1 MSEESE
7 SLNEEE
13 RSVFR
18 PFTRET
24 LAAIEARIA
33 EENAKKKELQKKKE
47 EGEVSVPFAIYA
59 LFAIRHFSI
68 PQSSPFDY
76 ICNVESTFQDFIS
89 LDFLVEPFFF
99 NIVLKHVALVL
110 VK

>member
-18 PFTRET
+18 PFTQES

-33 EENAKKKELQKKKE
+33 EENAKKNELQKKKE
-47 EGEVSVPFAIYA
+47 EGEV
-59 LFAIRHFSI
+59 R
-68 PQSSPFDY
+68 PQSCRRRRRRSR
-76 ICNVESTFQDFIS
+76 
-89 LDFLVEPFFF
+89 
-99 NIVLKHVALVL
+99 
-110 VK
+110 

>member
-18 PFTRET
+18 PFSRES
-24 LAAIEARIA
+24 LAAIESRIA

-47 EGEVSVPFAIYA
+47 EGEVKY
-59 LFAIRHFSI
+59 
-68 PQSSPFDY
+68 
-76 ICNVESTFQDFIS
+76 
-89 LDFLVEPFFF
+89 F
-99 NIVLKHVALVL
+99 NMN
-110 VK
+110 

>member
-18 PFTRET
+18 PFTRDS

-47 EGEVSVPFAIYA
+47 EGEVGKFIFSVIFQLHIYMTG
-59 LFAIRHFSI
+59 R
-68 PQSSPFDY
+68 Q
-76 ICNVESTFQDFIS
+76 T
-89 LDFLVEPFFF
+89 
-99 NIVLKHVALVL
+99 VLLLVL
-110 VK
+110 RALSVLRSFLYSVICSTYSYIVAYGYFFSGKL